1 MPSTFGFPVNIL
13 GFNRPKYFEKVL
25 ESLTRQ
31 TVQVDPSLT
40 TIWIDGYRGSRDESR
55 NRTNNT
61 EKTIQLA
68 TNYFPGANLVIRE
81 HNFGIAMQYREAE
94 AQSFRTNAD
103 IAFFFEE
110 DLVLS
115 PHYLEALIDLE
126 IKTRNFP
133 QIGRIA
139 AHGYIK
145 DRKDFKRTTGV
156 GQSMKT
162 WGCGVRR
169 SLYESSL
176 PLLGKYY
183 EVLAG
188 TPYFRRDSDSIRSV
202 LLELGLEVNA
212 TSQDFVK
219 GRIAS
224 HLGFTGVSTYGQ
236 LGRYI
241 GRSGEHK
248 SLLTSLFRH
257 RGLFNT
263 RFDTTWSVSTTDI
276 QEFLERPDTT
286 IQ

>member
-1 MPSTFGFPVNIL
+1 MPPTFGFPVNIL

-25 ESLTRQ
+25 ESLTWQ
-31 TVQVDPSLT
+31 TVQLDPSLV

-55 NRTNNT
+55 NQTNNT

-68 TNYFPGANLVIRE
+68 KDYLPESNLVIRE
-81 HNFGIAMQYREAE
+81 HNVGIAMQYRAAE
-94 AQSFRTNAD
+94 EQSFRINSD

-145 DRKDFKRTTGV
+145 DRKDLKRTTGV
-156 GQSMKT
+156 GRSMKT
-162 WGCGVRR
+162 WGFGMRR
-169 SLYESSL
+169 SLHEASM

-188 TPYFRRDSDSIRSV
+188 TSYFRRDSEAIRSV
-202 LLELGLEVNA
+202 LVGLGLEANA

-224 HLGFTGVSTYGQ
+224 HLGFTGVTTCGR

-248 SLLTSLFRH
+248 SLLTSFLRH
-257 RGLFNT
+257 KGLFNT
-263 RFDTTWSVSTTDI
+263 RFDTTWSVSTNDI
-276 QEFLERPDTT
+276 QEFLDNS
-286 IQ
+286 